1 MAAKAKKKGGSFVK
15 QAAILAAASL
25 LVRFLGFIYRWPL
38 TNMIGDEGNA
48 IYAGGYYIYTFLLI
62 LSSAGLPAAI
72 SKLVSER
79 IALKQYRNA
88 HRVFQ
93 AALVISTSL
102 GVFFALVMGLGAHRL
117 ANMIQ
122 IPDSY
127 YSLLTL
133 CPTLVIVAIMSVFR
147 GYFQGM
153 RTMVPTAIS
162 QVVEQI
168 FNAFFS
174 VYLAWVF
181 MSINIPEGMTKNIPL
196 ASAGGT
202 MGTGVGALAGLVV
215 VVFAY
220 CLIRPYLLWRAERCK
235 QPYEETKRELMGR
248 VLQTAWPIIA
258 GTAVFSI
265 TNLIDMGMVVRILQQ
280 IGFSEVDAK
289 ALYGQLSLTTLPVTI
304 STAVATAAL
313 PSIATSVKLKEKKQ
327 VRRKM
332 ALTYR
337 ISMIISVPAAVGISA
352 LGPQIIH
359 MLFPSASDGGTLLT
373 VGGVSIIFLALCQT
387 STGILQGIGHIKVPV
402 VGAILGAITKVI
414 LNMVL
419 IRIPSINVLG
429 AVLSTTGCYLVA
441 GVFDVIMLSRLT
453 GTKFDIMGSFLKPII
468 GSAAMA
474 AATLGS
480 YHVFYQLLQSNTIA
494 TLLAICIAV
503 AVYGLVMLLIKGNG
517 GEGKSR
523 IGVVMHTL
531 FGANAKNGSIDK
543 VETSAFAR
551 ADLQHVLVMVDD
563 DTKMEALSSTHY
575 VKSII
580 TAETPMDLERKKEQ
594 SFQGEMYVRFMAFS
608 NGDLEALYDKSEG
621 FFRRQL
627 ILQTI
632 RKPPGRVDDPYL
644 SDKLKQEAEGIFLW
658 CLDGLRR
665 LQANNYRFTVSKKA
679 AENKEHAKRNANN
692 LVEFLQSEGYI
703 QLKADSTITSR
714 DLYAIYQMWCEDNG
728 YRPIAQRSVSSYLK
742 SHLEDYNL
750 EASNKIT
757 NKSGKQVNGFWD
769 IQALTVPIIL

>member
-1 MAAKAKKKGGSFVK
+1 MAAKAKKKGGGFVK

-25 LVRFLGFIYRWPL
+25 LVRFLGFIYRLPL

-48 IYAGGYYIYTFLLI
+48 IYSGGYYIYTFLLI

-93 AALVISTSL
+93 AALVISTCF
-102 GVFFALVMGLGAHRL
+102 GTFFAIVMGLGAHRL
-117 ANMIQ
+117 ADMID
-122 IPDSY
+122 IADSY

-162 QVVEQI
+162 QIVEQV

-202 MGTGVGALAGLVV
+202 MGTGIGALAGLVV

-235 QPYEETKRELMGR
+235 QPYEESKRELMGR

-280 IGFSEVDAK
+280 IGFSEENAR
-289 ALYGQLSLTTLPVTI
+289 ALYGQLSGKYVTLTTLPVTI

-313 PSIATSVKLKEKKQ
+313 PSIATSVKLKERKQ

-332 ALTYR
+332 TLTYR

-414 LNMVL
+414 LNVVL
-419 IRIPSINVLG
+419 IRSINVLG

-503 AVYGLVMLLIKGNG
+503 AVYGLVMLLIKG
-517 GEGKSR
+517 
-523 IGVVMHTL
+523 I
-531 FGANAKNGSIDK
+531 
-543 VETSAFAR
+543 VEE
-551 ADLQHVLVMVDD
+551 DLQTVPGGG
-563 DTKMEALSSTHY
+563 K
-575 VKSII
+575 
-580 TAETPMDLERKKEQ
+580 
-594 SFQGEMYVRFMAFS
+594 
-608 NGDLEALYDKSEG
+608 
-621 FFRRQL
+621 L
-627 ILQTI
+627 I
-632 RKPPGRVDDPYL
+632 RV
-644 SDKLKQEAEGIFLW
+644 
-658 CLDGLRR
+658 CRR
-665 LQANNYRFTVSKKA
+665 L
-679 AENKEHAKRNANN
+679 
-692 LVEFLQSEGYI
+692 
-703 QLKADSTITSR
+703 
-714 DLYAIYQMWCEDNG
+714 
-728 YRPIAQRSVSSYLK
+728 
-742 SHLEDYNL
+742 HLL
-750 EASNKIT
+750 
-757 NKSGKQVNGFWD
+757 
-769 IQALTVPIIL
+769 

>member
-1 MAAKAKKKGGSFVK
+1 MAAKAKKKGGGFIK

-25 LVRFLGFIYRWPL
+25 LVRFLGFVYRLPL
-38 TNMIGDEGNA
+38 TNMIGDRGNA

-102 GVFFALVMGLGAHRL
+102 GTFFAVVMGLGAQQL
-117 ANMIQ
+117 ANLIG

-133 CPTLVIVAIMSVFR
+133 CPTLIIVAIMSVFR

-153 RTMVPTAIS
+153 HTMVPTAIS
-162 QVVEQI
+162 QIIEQV

-181 MSINIPEGMTKNIPL
+181 LSVNVPEGLEKNIPL

-202 MGTGVGALAGLVV
+202 MGTGIGALAGLIVV
-215 VVFAY
+215 IFAY
-220 CLIRPYLLWRAERCK
+220 HLIRPYLLWRAKRCK
-235 QPYEETKRELMGR
+235 QPYEETKKQLIGK

-265 TNLIDMGMVVRILQQ
+265 TNLIDMGMVVNILQQ
-280 IGFSEVDAK
+280 TGFSPDEAD
-289 ALYGQLSLTTLPVTI
+289 ALYGQLSGKYVTLTTLPVTI
-304 STAVATAAL
+304 STAIATAVL
-313 PSIATSVKLKEKKQ
+313 PSIAASVKLKEKKQ

-359 MLFPSASDGGTLLT
+359 MLFPSASDGGMLLT
-373 VGGVSIIFLALCQT
+373 VGGISIIFLALCQT

-414 LNMVL
+414 LNAVL
-419 IRIPSINVLG
+419 IRIPAINVLG

-453 GTKFDIMGSFLKPII
+453 GTKFDFMGSFLKPVI
-468 GSAAMA
+468 GSIAMA
-474 AATLGS
+474 AGTIGS
-480 YHVFYQLLQSNTIA
+480 YNLFFQLIGSNTIA
-494 TLLAICIAV
+494 TLLAICVAV
-503 AVYGLVMLLIKGNG
+503 AVYGLVMLLIKG
-517 GEGKSR
+517 
-523 IGVVMHTL
+523 I
-531 FGANAKNGSIDK
+531 
-543 VETSAFAR
+543 VEE
-551 ADLQHVLVMVDD
+551 DLQAVPGGGKL
-563 DTKMEALSSTHY
+563 TK
-575 VKSII
+575 
-580 TAETPMDLERKKEQ
+580 
-594 SFQGEMYVRFMAFS
+594 
-608 NGDLEALYDKSEG
+608 
-621 FFRRQL
+621 
-627 ILQTI
+627 ILK
-632 RKPPGRVDDPYL
+632 R
-644 SDKLKQEAEGIFLW
+644 
-658 CLDGLRR
+658 LR
-665 LQANNYRFTVSKKA
+665 L
-679 AENKEHAKRNANN
+679 
-692 LVEFLQSEGYI
+692 L
-703 QLKADSTITSR
+703 
-714 DLYAIYQMWCEDNG
+714 
-728 YRPIAQRSVSSYLK
+728 
-742 SHLEDYNL
+742 
-750 EASNKIT
+750 
-757 NKSGKQVNGFWD
+757 
-769 IQALTVPIIL
+769 